1 MREHLVFQL
10 TAQLG
15 AMGELAG
22 HERRGSWGWPGRS
35 AILGLLAAA
44 LGIRRDGDFGAMDQL
59 GLAIASFDE
68 GAPLRDFHT
77 AEIIRPVIRRP
88 QSRAE
93 ALARGRALGKTDT
106 TITLRDYRGGVLY
119 GVAVWGAG
127 LERLAEA
134 LRQPVLPLYL
144 GRKACPLAAPPD
156 PRIVTAPDAAT
167 AMAELHLPP
176 WRAGAVASR
185 LATEEPG
192 ADGRVET
199 RQDRPIDRERWHFG
213 PRSVRILVCHI
224 APEVVA

>member
-1 MREHLVFQL
+1 MSISFFIGVSFLPEV
-10 TAQLG
+10 
-15 AMGELAG
+15 LAG
-22 HERRGSWGWPGRS
+22 LITRHDTPPS
-35 AILGLLAAA
+35 
-44 LGIRRDGDFGAMDQL
+44 QT
-59 GLAIASFDE
+59 AS
-68 GAPLRDFHT
+68 P
-77 AEIIRPVIRRP
+77 I
-88 QSRAE
+88 SRHSS
-93 ALARGRALGKTDT
+93 
-106 TITLRDYRGGVLY
+106 
-119 GVAVWGAG
+119 
-127 LERLAEA
+127 
-134 LRQPVLPLYL
+134 
-144 GRKACPLAAPPD
+144 AAPPD